1 MRNSAGSKF
10 SSATSFRPSLCQ
22 DQHHQLIH
30 FYYDFCMAFNQALTI
45 MASATFGL
53 YCQSGRPR
61 WECRPTFSWGCW
73 QSCPWWSRA
82 SGWSPRAPPSCGAPS
97 RQLEITLS
105 VHKHKH
111 NCPTVTQVCTQWT
124 ALVAVP
130 PGLEPWQLL
139 GRVVAAA
146 VLQPAPSHW
155 RAAHRRFNRHDP
167 APCWIFTSSSLY
179 SLFWFSKSLLI
190 SARNFDKLQP
200 SPWR

>member
-22 DQHHQLIH
+22 DQHHQFMH

-97 RQLEITLS
+97 RQLEITLLCPQAQAQLP
-105 VHKHKH
+105 
-111 NCPTVTQVCTQWT
+111 NCHSSMHTVDCPGRGPTWT
-124 ALVAVP
+124 GA
-130 PGLEPWQLL
+130 
-139 GRVVAAA
+139 VAASWA
-146 VLQPAPSHW
+146 GCGSGRITAGALSLESRTPPLLLQPAWPRTPEYVHQRPYTCCFDSQNH
-155 RAAHRRFNRHDP
+155 
-167 APCWIFTSSSLY
+167 CWY
-179 SLFWFSKSLLI
+179 
-190 SARNFDKLQP
+190 
-200 SPWR
+200 